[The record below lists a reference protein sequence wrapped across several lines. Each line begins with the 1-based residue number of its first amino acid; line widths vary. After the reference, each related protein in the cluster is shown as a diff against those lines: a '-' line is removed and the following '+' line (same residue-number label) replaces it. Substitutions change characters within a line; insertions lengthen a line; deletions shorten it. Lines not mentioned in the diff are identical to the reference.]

1 MTTNE
6 SERDR
11 LCRLYTERH
20 KEFEAAK
27 TKRTVI
33 TILGFAVAYFLIL
46 FNLEHPEGFAIF
58 GTAAVALVFSG
69 IHFWINAIVFGYL
82 SMKGRE
88 ETEILDSIRRR
99 IKELE
104 IQDGTYIENPFD

>member
-1 MTTNE
+1 MKNE
-6 SERDR
+6 TERDR
-11 LCRLYTERH
+11 LCRLYIERD

-27 TKRTVI
+27 TKRSVI
-33 TILGFAVAYFLIL
+33 TILGFAVFYFYLFWSLGKPTGWDIL
-46 FNLEHPEGFAIF
+46 LVAVIALLCSF
-58 GTAAVALVFSG
+58 G
-69 IHFWINAIVFGYL
+69 HFWVNLTVFGYL

>member
-11 LCRLYTERH
+11 LCRLYIERD
-20 KEFEAAK
+20 KEFESAK
-27 TKRTVI
+27 AKRSI
-33 TILGFAVAYFLIL
+33 FTILGYAVAFFLIFWAVCKPQGL
-46 FNLEHPEGFAIF
+46 DILGFLIAAI
-58 GTAAVALVFSG
+58 VISG
-69 IHFWINAIVFGYL
+69 IFFLVNATVFGYL